1 MSRLQRAVEHL
12 KNGGMIVLTDD
23 EDREN
28 EGDLVVAAEFAT
40 PEAIRFMAKEGCGL
54 ICLPMRGEQIDKLGL
69 PPMVKQ
75 NRANRSTA
83 FTVSIEARE
92 GITTGI
98 SAYDRSQTIMTA
110 IKADVL
116 PGEIVSPGHVFPL
129 RAAEGG
135 SQVRNGHTEASVDL
149 MTLAGLTPAAVI
161 CEVMGEDGHMAKGDE
176 LEQFAQR
183 HGLPMLS
190 IAELVAHLGG
200 AKSAPKTPIV
210 RVAFSQLPTHHAA
223 HDFEIVAYR
232 EPASGEEHVALVN
245 QPLGDNP
252 LVRVHS
258 ECLTGDALGS
268 RRCDCGPQLQA
279 AIAEIDAHPDGGV
292 IIYMRGHEGRGIGIA
307 NKIRAYQ
314 LQDQGMDTVDAN
326 RALGLPVDAR
336 QFDIA
341 AAILK
346 DLGLNKIS
354 LLSNNPAKAEALS
367 NMGIVLNEVRPLHA
381 GATNQNAHYLDT
393 KRKKLNHNLPEQI

>member
-1 MSRLQRAVEHL
+1 MSRLQRAIEHL

-40 PEAIRFMAKEGCGL
+40 PEVIRFMAKEGCGL
-54 ICLPMRGEQIDKLGL
+54 ICLPMSGEQIDKLGL

-98 SAYDRSQTIMTA
+98 SAYDRSQTILTA
-110 IKADVL
+110 IKPDVL

-149 MTLAGLTPAAVI
+149 MKLAGLNPAAVI

-176 LEQFAQR
+176 LEDFAKR
-183 HGLPMLS
+183 HELPMLS
-190 IAELVAHLGG
+190 IAELVDHLGG
-200 AKSAPKTPIV
+200 PKSAPHTPLV
-210 RVAFSQLPTHHAA
+210 RVAASQLPTQHAV
-223 HDFEIVAYR
+223 HDFDIVAYR
-232 EPASGEEHVALVN
+232 ELASGEEHVALVN
-245 QPLGDNP
+245 QPMGDNP

-258 ECLTGDALGS
+258 ECLTGDAFGS
-268 RRCDCGPQLQA
+268 QRCDCGPQLQA
-279 AIAEIDAHPDGGV
+279 AISEIDAHPDGGV
-292 IIYMRGHEGRGIGIA
+292 IIYLRGHEGRGIGIA

-314 LQDQGMDTVDAN
+314 LQDKGMDTVDAN

-346 DLGLNKIS
+346 DMGLERAS
-354 LLSNNPAKAEALS
+354 LLSNNPAKAEALA
-367 NMGIVLNEVRPLHA
+367 NMGIHLNEVRPLQV
-381 GATNQNAHYLDT
+381 GATAQNAHYLDT
-393 KRKKLNHNLPEQI
+393 KRVKLNHNLPEKV